1 MTIIGRGAFG
11 GRPSMS
17 VEPLLRVSDLE
28 KSFAIS
34 EGFLISKRVAELRA
48 VDGVAFHIAPGETLG
63 LVGESG
69 CGKSTIGKLVMR
81 LMKPTGGSI
90 DYLGS
95 SILDDQHTDIAWY
108 RQQVQMVFQDPYSS
122 LNPRKTVA
130 EIVSYPM
137 KVAGADQGK
146 PIRERVMELLEMVGL
161 DPNFANRY
169 PHQFSGGQ
177 RQRIGI
183 ARALALN
190 PRLIVLDEPVSA
202 LDLSIQAQII
212 NLLMDLQKDFGLSY
226 LFISHDLNVVEY
238 LSHRVAVMYLGRIV
252 ELADAEDLFRAPK
265 HPYTKALLSAVL
277 SAEDQREEVVLEG
290 EIPSPMAVPSGC
302 RFHTRCP
309 FAQERCRREVPV
321 FRELAERHSAACHFP
336 LE

>member
-1 MTIIGRGAFG
+1 
-11 GRPSMS
+11 MS
-17 VEPLLRVSDLE
+17 NEQLLQVSDLE
-28 KSFAIS
+28 KVFPVS
-34 EGFLISKRVAELRA
+34 EGFLFSRQVAELKA
-48 VDGVAFHIAPGETLG
+48 VDGVGFSIAPGETLG

-69 CGKSTIGKLVMR
+69 CGKSTTGKLVMR
-81 LMKPTGGSI
+81 LLQPTGGSI
-90 DYLGS
+90 AYQGNDVF
-95 SILDDQHTDIAWY
+95 DDAKTDISWY
-108 RQQVQMVFQDPYSS
+108 RRQVQMVFQDPYSS

-137 KVAGADQGK
+137 KITGADQGK
-146 PIRERVMELLEMVGL
+146 TLRDRVLELLEMVGL
-161 DPNFANRY
+161 DPNHANRY

-183 ARALALN
+183 ARALAVN

-212 NLLMDLQKDFGLSY
+212 NLLMDLQRDFGLSY

-252 ELADAEDLFRAPK
+252 ELADSEDLFRAPK

-277 SAEDQREEVVLEG
+277 TAEAQREEIVLEG
-290 EIPSPMAVPSGC
+290 EIPSPMAVPQGC

-309 FAQERCRREVPV
+309 FAQERCRVEVPE
-321 FRELAERHSAACHFP
+321 FRELAPDHYAACHFP
-336 LE
+336 VE

>member
-1 MTIIGRGAFG
+1 
-11 GRPSMS
+11 MS
-17 VEPLLRVSDLE
+17 VDPLLRVSDLE
-28 KSFAIS
+28 KSFSIS
-34 EGFLISKRVAELRA
+34 EGFMISRQIAELRA
-48 VDGVAFHIAPGETLG
+48 VDGVEFHIAPGETLG

-81 LMKPTGGSI
+81 LMEPTGGSI
-90 DYLGS
+90 DYLGKNVF
-95 SILDDQHTDIAWY
+95 DDEQTDGAWY
-108 RQQVQMVFQDPYSS
+108 RRQVQMVFQDPYSS

-137 KVAGADQGK
+137 RVTGANQGQ
-146 PIRERVMELLEMVGL
+146 PIRDRVMELLEMVGL
-161 DPNFANRY
+161 DANFANRY

-183 ARALALN
+183 ARALAVN

-212 NLLMDLQKDFGLSY
+212 NLLMDLQSEFGLSY

-252 ELADAEDLFRAPK
+252 ELAEAEDLFRAPK

-277 SAEDQREEVVLEG
+277 SAEEQREEMVLEG
-290 EIPSPMAVPSGC
+290 EIPSPMAVPTGC

-309 FAQERCRREVPV
+309 FAQDRCRREVPE
-321 FRELAERHSAACHFP
+321 FRALAERHSAACHFP
-336 LE
+336 LD

>member
-1 MTIIGRGAFG
+1 
-11 GRPSMS
+11 MS
-17 VEPLLRVSDLE
+17 LEPLLRVSDLE

-34 EGFLISKRVAELRA
+34 EGFLINKQIAELRA

-81 LMKPTGGSI
+81 LLEPTGGSI
-90 DYLGS
+90 DYLGKDVF
-95 SILDDQHTDIAWY
+95 DDQHTDIAWY

-137 KVAGADQGK
+137 KVTGADQGK
-146 PIRERVMELLEMVGL
+146 PIRERVLELLEMVGL

-183 ARALALN
+183 ARALAVN
-190 PRLIVLDEPVSA
+190 PRLVVLDEPVSA

-212 NLLMDLQKDFGLSY
+212 NLLMDLQNEFGLSY

-252 ELADAEDLFRAPK
+252 ELAEAEDLFRAPK

-277 SAEDQREEVVLEG
+277 SAEAQREEVVLEG

-309 FAQERCRREVPV
+309 FAQERCRSEMPA